1 MHRKSA
7 DPFDMGLSAEWLG
20 TAPASEQLFF
30 AAAPVA
36 HVVAYE
42 DHCRESRLARLT
54 LARRPEPALSRE
66 RPLMTLAADGSQR

>member
-1 MHRKSA
+1 MHRKPT
-7 DPFDMGLSAEWLG
+7 DPFDIGLSAEWLG

-42 DHCRESRLARLT
+42 DHRRERRLARLT
-54 LARRPEPALSRE
+54 LSRSAAGQERQMLLAVEGGRR
-66 RPLMTLAADGSQR
+66 

>member
-1 MHRKSA
+1 MHRKLT
-7 DPFDMGLSAEWLG
+7 DPFDFGLSAEWLG

-42 DHCRESRLARLT
+42 DHRRETRLARLT
-54 LARRPEPALSRE
+54 LSRRLDPVIDRRPLV
-66 RPLMTLAADGSQR
+66 TLAADGSQR